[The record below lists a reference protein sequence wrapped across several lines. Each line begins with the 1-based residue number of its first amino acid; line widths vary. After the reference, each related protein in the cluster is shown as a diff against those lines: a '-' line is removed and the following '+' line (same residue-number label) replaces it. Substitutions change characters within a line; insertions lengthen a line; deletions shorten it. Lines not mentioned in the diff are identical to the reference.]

1 MSGPDVS
8 MGRPAVATGTI
19 LNDMAK
25 TAANAGASSK
35 AADKEA
41 KKATRAAKKVAAKE
55 RRSQIWQAFQMQRKQ
70 DKRLLPYMIGALVG
84 TAAIIT
90 LALMWFIPW
99 WMVLPIGILFGALV
113 AMIIFSRR
121 VQSSVYKQAEGTPGA
136 AAWSLQ
142 NNLRG
147 KWRITPAIA
156 GTSHMDAVHRV
167 VGRPGIVLVGEG
179 APHRVKPL
187 LAQEKKKIA
196 RVVGET
202 PIYDVIVGNE
212 EGQVPLRKLNQYLM
226 KLPRNISA
234 NAVVELDNRLTAL
247 SARTAQAGLPKG
259 PMPAGVKQRNV
270 QRAMRR
276 R

>member
-1 MSGPDVS
+1 M
-8 MGRPAVATGTI
+8 VAAGTI
-19 LNDMAK
+19 LGTMAK
-25 TAANAGASSK
+25 NAASAGASSK
-35 AADKEA
+35 TAEKEA
-41 KKATRAAKKVAAKE
+41 KKAAKKAKRVAAKE

-70 DKRLLPYMIGALVG
+70 DKKLLPLMIGALVG

-90 LALMWFIPW
+90 LALMWFLPW
-99 WMVLPIGILFGALV
+99 WMVLPFGIVFGAMA

-121 VQSSVYKQAEGTPGA
+121 VQANVYKQAEGTPGA

-156 GTSHMDAVHRV
+156 GTSHMDAVHRAI
-167 VGRPGIVLVGEG
+167 GRPGIILIGEG

-187 LAQEKKKIA
+187 LAQEKKKLA
-196 RVVGET
+196 RVVGDT
-202 PIYDVIVGNE
+202 PIYDIIVGND
-212 EGQVPLRKLNQYLM
+212 EGETPLRKLNQKLM
-226 KLPRNISA
+226 KLPRNISPA
-234 NAVVELDNRLTAL
+234 AAVELDNRLNAL
-247 SARTAQAGLPKG
+247 SSRSSQAGLPKG
-259 PMPAGVKQRNV
+259 PMPAGVKQRNM